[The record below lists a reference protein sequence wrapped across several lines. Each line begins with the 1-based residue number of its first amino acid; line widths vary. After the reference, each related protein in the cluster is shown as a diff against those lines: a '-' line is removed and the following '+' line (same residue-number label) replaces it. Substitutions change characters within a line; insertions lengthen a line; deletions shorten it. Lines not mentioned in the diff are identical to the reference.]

1 MLRWALYE
9 AAKSAAKPAAPDHQY
24 YVSVRER
31 LDAQRATLSVARK
44 IARWVHHR
52 LRELGDEAFAPV

>member
-1 MLRWALYE
+1 VLRWALYE
-9 AAKSAAKPAAPDHQY
+9 AAKSAAPDHEY
-24 YVSVRER
+24 YLSVRER
-31 LDAQRATLSVARK
+31 LGAQRATLSVARK